1 MSKAIV
7 IPFKAEHV
15 EVMDVRDYELNTTFT
30 LANVQTALKVFEM
43 SKKAGTIICEGRV
56 IAIMGV
62 QDLWPGVCELWV
74 LPSKYLHEYVFQFSR
89 TILKAM
95 NSGIL
100 NGYHRIQIRATD
112 DELHNRWLKFLKFE
126 KEGTLRKY
134 DNLGNDMNI
143 WARVKE

>member
-1 MSKAIV
+1 
-7 IPFKAEHV
+7 
-15 EVMDVRDYELNTTFT
+15 
-30 LANVQTALKVFEM
+30 
-43 SKKAGTIICEGRV
+43 
-56 IAIMGV
+56 
-62 QDLWPGVCELWV
+62 
-74 LPSKYLHEYVFQFSR
+74 
-89 TILKAM
+89 M

>member
-1 MSKAIV
+1 MSKAVV
-7 IPFKAEHV
+7 IPFKSEHV
-15 EVMDVRDYELNTTFT
+15 EVMEVREYELKTTFA
-30 LANVQTALKVFEM
+30 LANVQTALKIFEQTQ
-43 SKKAGTIICEGRV
+43 KAGTIICEGRV

-74 LPSKYLHEYVFQFSR
+74 LPSKYLHTYVFQFSR
-89 TILKAM
+89 TIIKAI

-100 NGYHRIQIRATD
+100 NGYRRIQIRALD

-126 KEGTLRKY
+126 KEGTLKKY

-143 WARVKE
+143 WARVK